1 MPEPG
6 RQGLEPAAAPGRPKQ
21 GQPPRGA
28 ESHTQWANVGANT
41 LWLVRH
47 ARPLIEPGICYGQL
61 DVAADAEATR
71 VGAEA
76 LADVLP
82 HGITMVCSPLQRCEQ
97 LAQVL
102 IGLRVDLTCK
112 TDVRLKEMD
121 FGQWEG
127 QRWDAIDPAALAAWT
142 DHFAHHSPG
151 TRGESVA
158 QFMARVG
165 QAFDELSPAEHVW
178 ITHAGVIRAA
188 QLLAQ
193 GVRHVERADQWPVDA
208 PAFGQWCTLNL

>member
-1 MPEPG
+1 M
-6 RQGLEPAAAPGRPKQ
+6 
-21 GQPPRGA
+21 
-28 ESHTQWANVGANT
+28 GANT

-76 LADVLP
+76 LAEVLP
-82 HGITMVCSPLQRCEQ
+82 RGITVVCSPLQRCEQ

-102 IGLRVDLTCK
+102 IGLRADLAYK
-112 TDVRLKEMD
+112 KDARLKEMD

-127 QRWDAIDPAALAAWT
+127 QRWAAIDRAALAAWT
-142 DHFAHHSPG
+142 DHFAHHAAG

-158 QFMARVG
+158 QFMGRVG
-165 QAFDELSPAEHVW
+165 HAFDDLPPADHVW

-188 QLLAQ
+188 QLLAK
-193 GVRHVERADQWPVDA
+193 GVRHIARADQWPVDA
-208 PAFGQWCTLNL
+208 PAFGQWCTLDL

>member
-1 MPEPG
+1 MIGG
-6 RQGLEPAAAPGRPKQ
+6 R
-21 GQPPRGA
+21 
-28 ESHTQWANVGANT
+28 QWANVGANT

-76 LADVLP
+76 LAGLLP
-82 HGITMVCSPLQRCEQ
+82 HGIPVLCSPLQRCEQ

-102 IGLRVDLTCK
+102 LGLRADLAYK
-112 TDVRLKEMD
+112 TDARLKEMN

-142 DHFAHHSPG
+142 DHFAHHTAG

-158 QFMARVG
+158 TFMARVAA
-165 QAFDELSPAEHVW
+165 AFDERPRAASVW
-178 ITHAGVIRAA
+178 ITHAGVIRAS

-193 GVRHVERADQWPVDA
+193 GVRHIARADQWPVDA
-208 PAFGQWCTLNL
+208 PAFGQWCTLDF